1 MAKRLVLAMSAAMI
15 AGCAVGPSYEK
26 PALENKAA
34 GKWGEASSDKVS
46 SQQIQLVQ
54 WWTVFKDERL
64 AALVDR
70 AVAANFDLALAE
82 SRVREARAEYRAA
95 VGDFLPTVD
104 ASASATRQR
113 LSENGSQNVGG
124 FSPPLYSTLYQ
135 AGFDAGWEIDVFGG
149 KRRAIEAASASLEA
163 SVEDR
168 RAVLVSLLGEVA
180 RNYLVLRGSQRQI
193 AVIRAN
199 VRSAGE
205 TLELTRTRLRGGL
218 GTDLDVAR
226 AEGQLATTTSLI
238 PSLETQLRQAAHR
251 LGLLLGLEP
260 NALKAE
266 LLPEA
271 AVPAPPPVVAVGI
284 PSDLLARRPDVRR
297 AERELA
303 AATARVG
310 VATADLYPKFSIGA
324 FLGLASVSSGDLLK
338 WQSRAWSIGPSVVFP
353 LFHGGQIRANIEVQ
367 SARQEQARIGFEKA
381 FLGALGEVEDA
392 LVAYLQEG
400 ERRKSIA
407 EAVASNERA
416 VRLVSDR
423 YTKGLT
429 AFLDVLEAERSLYGT
444 QQQLAQ
450 SDVQLSLNLVALYKA
465 LGGGWQE

>member
-1 MAKRLVLAMSAAMI
+1 MVKRIVLAISAALI

-34 GKWGEASSDKVS
+34 ATWGEASSDKVS

-70 AVAANFDLALAE
+70 AVAANFDLALAA

-104 ASASATRQR
+104 ATASAKRQR
-113 LSENGSQNVGG
+113 LSANGAQNVGG
-124 FSPPLYSTLYQ
+124 FSPPLYSSLYQ

-149 KRRAIEAASASLEA
+149 KRRAIEAASAGLEA
-163 SVEDR
+163 SVEDQ

-193 AVIRAN
+193 SVIRAN

-226 AEGQLATTTSLI
+226 AEGQLASTTSLI
-238 PSLETQLRQAAHR
+238 PPLETQLRQSAHR

-266 LLPEA
+266 LMPDA
-271 AVPAPPPVVAVGI
+271 PVPATPPMVAVGM

-324 FLGLASVSSGDLLK
+324 FLGLASVNSGDLLK

-353 LFHGGQIRANIEVQ
+353 LFQGGQIRANIEVQ

-416 VRLVSDR
+416 VRLVTDR

-429 AFLDVLEAERSLYGT
+429 GFLDVLEAERSLYGT